1 MAASHGPAISAEGFL
16 GDRPSF
22 AVRVK
27 ALEESVAAALSRGKF
42 PTLPIRISGVRRQE
56 FDETCAA
63 RDRWGCSVEYNNGD
77 VLIYE
82 WPSHVHCAVAAEVIK
97 QLTSA
102 IGGHANDISMVT
114 DFRCAFDGFSC
125 EPDAAFTA
133 DGKPRLAPGA
143 LYAADNLGSPFPN
156 VILEVAYSEELEH
169 VQTKARLWLGPLTTV
184 QQVIVIKV
192 GYEALP
198 GGGRELLAFSY
209 IRGAAA
215 NPVQSIEFSYPAHQL
230 AAAGAAG
237 MQLHIPLPSLYA
249 GVPGVAPVGLVPP
262 AMDLFW
268 IQRRVQLT
276 PGF

>member
-1 MAASHGPAISAEGFL
+1 MAASHGPAISVEGFF

-27 ALEESVAAALSRGKF
+27 ALEESVAAALACGKF
-42 PTLPIRISGVRRQE
+42 PTLPIRISGVRREE

-82 WPSHVHCAVAAEVIK
+82 WATDVHSTVAAEVIK
-97 QLTSA
+97 KLTSTV
-102 IGGHANDISMVT
+102 GGHADDIRMAT

-125 EPDAAFTA
+125 EPDAAFTPF
-133 DGKPRLAPGA
+133 GKPRLAPGA
-143 LYAADNLGSPFPN
+143 LYAANNLGSPFPN

-198 GGGRELLAFSY
+198 GGGRELQAFSY
-209 IRGAAA
+209 IRGAA
-215 NPVQSIEFSYPAHQL
+215 NPVQSIDLSYPAHQL
-230 AAAGAAG
+230 AAAGTAG
-237 MQLHIPLPSLYA
+237 MQLHIPIRSLYA
-249 GVPGVAPVGLVPP
+249 GVPGGAPAGLAPQ
-262 AMDLFW
+262 ALDLFW
-268 IQRRVQLT
+268 IQRIVRLT